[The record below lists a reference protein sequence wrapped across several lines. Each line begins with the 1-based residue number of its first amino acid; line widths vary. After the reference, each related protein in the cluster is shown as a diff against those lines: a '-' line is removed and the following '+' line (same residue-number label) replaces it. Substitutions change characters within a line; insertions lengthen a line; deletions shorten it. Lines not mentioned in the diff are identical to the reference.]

1 MSDESPGRR
10 WPKVSDPK
18 VMRALAHPA
27 RLSIMEH
34 LGSTGEAV
42 TATGVA
48 EVVGLSP
55 SATSYHLRELAKTG
69 LVEQAPTR
77 GDARERLWRAVQPS
91 FQVDAGQDAT
101 PEARAAEQT
110 LIDAFLDRDMER
122 VRDWIRRA
130 HDEPAQWYD
139 AALVNNSVLLLTAE
153 ELTRLNAAVLDLL
166 EPYRRRHRQADP
178 PARARPVRVNYW
190 TLPME

>member
-10 WPKVSDPK
+10 WPTVSDPK

-91 FQVDAGQDAT
+91 FQVDAGRDAT
-101 PEARAAEQT
+101 PDARDAARDLVDT
-110 LIDAFLDRDMER
+110 YLDRDVDR
-122 VRDWIRRA
+122 ARAWIRRSY
-130 HDEPAQWYD
+130 DEPAEWYD
-139 AALVNNSVLLLTAE
+139 AALVNGSVLLLTAE
-153 ELTRLNAAVLDLL
+153 ELTRLNSAVLDLL

-178 PARARPVRVNYW
+178 PAGARPVRVNYW